1 MENNVSHVEAINK
14 LKNTNRC
21 NSKTLFTMVLT
32 LIIVLTNFVIIPAS
46 IQRSLNNPSYISNL
60 NSIIQEIII
69 IYVIPITLFIFIIVI
84 YKTVLAS
91 IIFLFI
97 ELAYINMVIIKFN
110 LLILSPL
117 LIFYNTLYFITF
129 LVILII
135 SKVIKHYLLSEPLLE
150 AIKRLSTSIKS
161 IDANRLSMLAIHYSL
176 TGLTILLLNYM
187 FSVKELNWYVYGI
200 ITLAPFTTIASL
212 VTNNVLSIITLSLIL
227 ASSWYGASALPLFL
241 SSLSLQEYLPKSPPS
256 LIKGVLLGSIRA
268 QLVYDKPSHLYGG
281 NIQEPLVSKQKFVGK
296 KTWFWRKTT
305 GNLHVDLGELPNMHI
320 VIFGSTGMGKTSL
333 AKSIITQS
341 YMLYSYN
348 FIVIDRHNEYIDL
361 VHVLDDKI
369 NIVDAL
375 NASIN
380 PFELSQNVSP
390 RQRAMELADTIKA
403 IFNLGYIQRN
413 ILEEIFIK
421 AYELKG
427 ILQDDPLTWSKSP
440 PSFHDVLD
448 VIEYLS
454 QDSEYK
460 AYVQR
465 VSPYIKILAHDVF
478 SHTKVSFY
486 ELLNTPSIITIA
498 SLPSEQIK
506 SLYVET
512 FLHRLLNTMYTT
524 RINNKVLL
532 VIDEAHTIFKRERS
546 KALINKFF
554 MESRKYGIGIIAI
567 TQQPLDTSDAV
578 LANTSL
584 KIIFRINEPRNLDYI
599 SRTLAGY
606 HDYLKIQ
613 AIKLVLSTLTKHI
626 AVVNIDNNLYIIDTR
641 TGLRHTNKFSN
652 SIIDKN

>member
-1 MENNVSHVEAINK
+1 MENNVPCIEAINK
-14 LKNTNRC
+14 LKNSANKY
-21 NSKTLFTMVLT
+21 NVKTFFTMALT
-32 LIIVLTNFVIIPAS
+32 FIIMLFNFIIIPTS
-46 IQRSLNNPSYISNL
+46 IRSLNNPNYFSSL
-60 NSIIQEIII
+60 NSIIQEII
-69 IYVIPITLFIFIIVI
+69 VI
-84 YKTVLAS
+84 YMIPVVLFMLIATVYKTILAS
-91 IIFLFI
+91 TVFLFI
-97 ELAYINMVIIKFN
+97 ELAYINIAITKFD
-110 LLILSPL
+110 LLIFSPL
-117 LIFYNTLYFITF
+117 LIFYNTLYFVTF
-129 LVILII
+129 LVILIVY
-135 SKVIKHYLLSEPLLE
+135 KVIKHYFSSEPLLE
-150 AIKRLSTSIKS
+150 AIKRLSASVKG
-161 IDANRLSMLAIHYSL
+161 IDVNKFSMLALHYSL

-187 FSVKELNWYVYGI
+187 FSVKEADWYVYGI
-200 ITLAPFTTIASL
+200 IALIPFTTIVSL
-212 VTNNVLSIITLSLIL
+212 VTNNVLSIITLSVIL
-227 ASSWYGASALPLFL
+227 ASSWYGASALPLTIL
-241 SSLSLQEYLPKSPPS
+241 SLSLQECKSPTS
-256 LIKGVLLGSIRA
+256 LVKGILLGNIQA

-281 NIQEPLVSKQKFVGK
+281 NIQEPLVGRQKLVGK
-296 KTWFWRKTT
+296 KTWFWRKS
-305 GNLHVDLGELPNMHI
+305 GENLYVDLEELPNMHM

-333 AKSIITQS
+333 AKSIVIQS
-341 YMLYSYN
+341 YMLYGYN

-361 VHVLDDKI
+361 VYVLDNKI

-380 PFELSQNVSP
+380 PFELSENVSP

-403 IFNLGYIQRN
+403 IFSLGYVQRN

-460 AYVQR
+460 AYIQR

-524 RINNKVLL
+524 KINSKVLL
-532 VIDEAHTIFKRERS
+532 VIDEAHTIFKREKS
-546 KALINKFF
+546 KALVNKFF

-613 AIKLVLSTLTKHI
+613 AIKLVLSTLTKHV
-626 AVVNIDNNLYIIDTR
+626 AVVNIDNNLYIVDTR
-641 TGLRHTNKFSN
+641 TGLRHTNKFNN